1 MVALFVIKLLTG
13 IVLMWLLM
21 PRSKVTDGFFRIQML
36 VALGLSVLVAMA
48 IEPSAFTELDP
59 SNVSA
64 EEQAIATQ
72 TSRLIRTCMV
82 GAAITA
88 YLGHIFWKLGRRLPG
103 NICIYILGVL
113 CILTLLTQGLRL
125 VRIVPAWQQLLS
137 DVSSAGVLGATL
149 TGMLLGHWYLTTPTM
164 SIQPLKWFAV
174 VLGIAAGLRMAASA
188 VSLVSPGFASRDTTS
203 ILWLSVR
210 LVGGIVVPAVTSV
223 LVIRI
228 LKYRNTQSATG
239 VLFAGLILVF
249 MGEMSAALLAR
260 SLQIPF

>member
-21 PRSKVTDGFFRIQML
+21 PRKDVTDGFFRIQML
-36 VALGLSVLVAMA
+36 VALGLTVLVAMA
-48 IEPSAFTELDP
+48 MEPSAFTDLDP
-59 SNVSA
+59 ASVSA
-64 EEQAIATQ
+64 EQQATAEQ
-72 TSRLIRTCMV
+72 TSRLIRGLMIMS
-82 GAAITA
+82 AITA
-88 YLGHIFWKLGRRLPG
+88 YVGHILWKLSRRAPG
-103 NICIYILGVL
+103 NICVYLLGAF
-113 CILTLLTQGLRL
+113 CILTMLIQGMRV
-125 VRIVPAWQQLLS
+125 VRIVPAWQQILS
-137 DVSSAGVLGATL
+137 DVASAGVLGATI

-174 VLGIAAGLRMAASA
+174 VLGIASA
-188 VSLVSPGFASRDTTS
+188 VRLVASTVSLISPGFSSHDTTS
-203 ILWLSVR
+203 VLWLGVR
-210 LVGGIVVPAVTSV
+210 IVGGIVVPAVTSV

-249 MGEMSAALLAR
+249 MGEMSAALLER